1 MAYLQVSLIIM
12 LLIIGSIVPVL
23 VEAVRK
29 RRRIVVWYKVE
40 VDRRRMEYFGKRIS
54 RGEPYLLR
62 LLLDS
67 SWP

>member
-1 MAYLQVSLIIM
+1 MVYLQVSFIIM
-12 LLIIGSIVPVL
+12 LLIISSIVPVL
-23 VEAVRK
+23 VEAVRR

-40 VDRRRMEYFGKRIS
+40 VDRRRMEYFEKRNQS
-54 RGEPYLLR
+54 RGPYLLR